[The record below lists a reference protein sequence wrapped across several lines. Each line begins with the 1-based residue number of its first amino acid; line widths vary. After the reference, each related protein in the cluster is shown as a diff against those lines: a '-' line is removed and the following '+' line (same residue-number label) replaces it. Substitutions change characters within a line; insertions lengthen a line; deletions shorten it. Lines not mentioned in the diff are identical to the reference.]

1 MRKALLLFSFLI
13 SHTCFSQGVVSID
26 SVNHNPTWAG
36 DSLVI
41 YFRAF
46 GGNFWG
52 IDSGTVYV
60 EIPSFNVVASK
71 PVVDIAVG
79 NNQWTI
85 LFPNI
90 PDTAVIMRFADGTGS
105 HYDGFYIHIDNT
117 LDIPIPVSHKILIS
131 KKYFSI
137 LGVEQFYPTGLLI
150 EESKF
155 DDGSVLRRKVYFE

>member
-1 MRKALLLFSFLI
+1 MRKLLLLFSFFI

-46 GGNFWG
+46 GSNFWG
-52 IDSGTVYV
+52 VDTGTVYV

-71 PVVDIAVG
+71 PVVDIVVG

-90 PDTAVIMRFADGTGS
+90 PDTAVIIRFADGTGG

-117 LDIPIPVSHKILIS
+117 LDIPTPFQNTHVVSRR
-131 KKYFSI
+131 YFSI
-137 LGVEQFYPTGLLI
+137 LGVEQFYHSGILI
-150 EESKF
+150 EECKF
-155 DDGSVLRRKVYFE
+155 SDGSVIRRKVYFE